1 VTDQP
6 AAEHT
11 RPPGIDDA
19 TVEALGKLS
28 EALEVVEQARG
39 NLYAFH
45 QRVGK
50 ADRTLGEAVDGLRAA
65 GHDAVAGEIEHD
77 LVGRNVLAGRWTF
90 QVVEEFDD
98 GYWSTFRRHDRA
110 AREALAGGRRHLH
123 EAEMKER
130 LRTHGHPDHTAR
142 PDAPDPGR

>member
-1 VTDQP
+1 VSDQP

-11 RPPGIDDA
+11 RPPGTDDA
-19 TVEALGKLS
+19 TIQALGRLS

-39 NLYAFH
+39 HLYAFH
-45 QRVGK
+45 QLVGK
-50 ADRTLGEAVDGLRAA
+50 ADRTLGEAVAGLRAA

-77 LVGRNVLAGRWTF
+77 LVGRNVLEGRWTF

-98 GYWSTFRRHDRA
+98 GYWSAFRRHERA
-110 AREALAGGRRHLH
+110 ARQALVRGRRHLH

-130 LRTHGHPDHTAR
+130 LRTRGHPDHSAR
-142 PDAPDPGR
+142 PGG